1 MGEDTEN
8 TREIYFISQFY
19 LGIRSSCIPTLCCL
33 YIIRKSVGI
42 YYYLNVDVEDTLIDT
57 LYMESF
63 KFYHIHLFS

>member
-1 MGEDTEN
+1 MGEDMEN
-8 TREIYFISQFY
+8 TKEIYFISQFY